1 MNHRITLL
9 ALAGALALTACDQGS
24 TDTSS
29 ASSPANR
36 GVAQQ
41 APPSPELAKVVLTSG
56 APQQTVAVAAAKKD
70 TKDGDAVAV
79 VGRVKDFVDGQAVF
93 TVMDPKIQ
101 ACSDHPGDKCPTPWD
116 YCCETKDTISQNSAT
131 VKIVG
136 DAGADALKG
145 NLQGVN
151 SLDHLT
157 TVVAEGKAQRDAAG
171 NLTVLANKVYVTQ

>member
-1 MNHRITLL
+1 MTFRITTL
-9 ALAGALALTACDQGS
+9 AAIAALALTGCDQGS
-24 TDTSS
+24 NSTSD

-36 GVAQQ
+36 GVVQQ

-56 APQQTVAVAAAKKD
+56 APQKTIAVADAKKD

-79 VGRVKDFVDGQAVF
+79 VGRAKDFVDGQAVF
-93 TVMDPKIQ
+93 TMMDGKIQ
-101 ACSDHPGDKCPTPWD
+101 ACNDHPGDKCPTPWD
-116 YCCETKDTISQNSAT
+116 YCCETKETITANSAT

-136 DAGADALKG
+136 DGKDALKG

-157 TVVAEGKAQRDAAG
+157 TVVAEGKAQRDQAG

>member
-1 MNHRITLL
+1 MNHRIIVL
-9 ALAGALALTACDQGS
+9 ALAAAFALTGCEQGS

-56 APQQTVAVAAAKKD
+56 APAQTVAVAAAKKD
-70 TKDGDAVAV
+70 TKDGDNVAV
-79 VGRVKDFVDGQAVF
+79 VGRVKDFVDGHAVF
-93 TVMDPKIQ
+93 TVMDGKVS

-116 YCCETKDTISQNSAT
+116 YCCETKETISANSAT

-136 DAGADALKG
+136 DGTDALKG

-171 NLTVLANKVYVTQ
+171 NLTVLASKVYVTQ